1 MEQVFD
7 LSKTHISEQSDQQLT
22 GRLALLSDSKV
33 ELNKTLNFVTAEIKT
48 INAEMSKRKRS
59 KE

>member
-7 LSKTHISEQSDQQLT
+7 LSKTHISEQSEKELNE
-22 GRLALLSDSKV
+22 RLSTLSNDKV